1 MSLLSTLASLSSI
14 KQKLIIGGA
23 VIGVIGLC
31 ASGIWIEEKRLSRAQ
46 TTINGLNETVGQQK
60 QTIADKDA
68 TIKQQDLK
76 MAAINQN
83 ESAYHQQEAN
93 DDRKQAELAAEN
105 DVLKKKMRAELGK
118 SGISQPIPSDT
129 KRMLSEAIS
138 QLNAGSGADGQPGS

>member
-23 VIGVIGLC
+23 VAGVLGLC
-31 ASGIWIEEKRLSRAQ
+31 ASGVWIEEKRLAHAQ
-46 TTINGLNETVGQQK
+46 TAINALNETIGQQK
-60 QTIADKDA
+60 QSIADRDA
-68 TIKQQDLK
+68 TIARQEQK
-76 MAAINQN
+76 MSAINQN

-93 DDRKQAELAAEN
+93 DDQKQAALAAEN
-105 DVLKKKMRAELGK
+105 DVLKKKMRTELGK